1 MSHGT
6 IKSPL
11 LTVAIAG
18 LLLVLSGCTAA
29 SNAKESTSPSASKY
43 TVSSVTNSNDGTV
56 SDKLVREK
64 DADAVL
70 AQHLKALNGCDWAG
84 LLAQYPDQAEI
95 RLTKGATAFGRQKI
109 ADLFAG
115 FVLPPAKGG
124 LCGLTFKEESRMV
137 TGGTIAV
144 QWVADAPF
152 LAEPYRGSD
161 AYITD
166 DGLMVGMV
174 TTFDGA
180 ELKMK

>member
-1 MSHGT
+1 M
-6 IKSPL
+6 
-11 LTVAIAG
+11 
-18 LLLVLSGCTAA
+18 
-29 SNAKESTSPSASKY
+29 
-43 TVSSVTNSNDGTV
+43 TNSKTGDV
-56 SDKLVREK
+56 SDALVRE
-64 DADAVL
+64 DGADAVL
-70 AQHLKALNGCDWAG
+70 AQHLKTLNECDWAG

-95 RLTKGATAFGRQKI
+95 RLPLGATAMGREEI
-109 ADLFAG
+109 AELFAG
-115 FVLPPAKGG
+115 FVLPPAEGG

-144 QWVADAPF
+144 QWVADADF

-180 ELKMK
+180 ELKMKG